1 MQSYSSN
8 NAPNCNFLNF
18 FYNVLWWLKMNRVDL
33 HNSII
38 NNSQL
43 SFSRSGGKGGQNVNK
58 VNTKVHLVLPLE
70 LIEGINESE
79 RNRLKTKLSSIINKD
94 FCLFLDVDE
103 ERYQERNRQ
112 IALARIE
119 NRIIQALAIQKKRIK
134 TKPTKASKERKL
146 KLKKIR
152 SEIKKSRGKIWQ

>member
-70 LIEGINESE
+70 LLEGINESE
-79 RNRLKTKLSSIINKD
+79 RNRLKSKLSSIINKD

-134 TKPTKASKERKL
+134 TKPKKASKERKL

>member
-1 MQSYSSN
+1 M
-8 NAPNCNFLNF
+8 
-18 FYNVLWWLKMNRVDL
+18 VDL

-70 LIEGINESE
+70 LLEGINESE
-79 RNRLKTKLSSIINKD
+79 RNRLKSKLSSIINKD

>member
-1 MQSYSSN
+1 
-8 NAPNCNFLNF
+8 
-18 FYNVLWWLKMNRVDL
+18 MNRVDL
-33 HNSII
+33 HNSIM

-70 LIEGINESE
+70 LLEGINESE
-79 RNRLKTKLSSIINKD
+79 RNRLKSKLSSIINKD

-119 NRIIQALAIQKKRIK
+119 NRINQALAIKKKRIK

>member
-1 MQSYSSN
+1 
-8 NAPNCNFLNF
+8 
-18 FYNVLWWLKMNRVDL
+18 MNRVDL
-33 HNSII
+33 HNSIM

-79 RNRLKTKLSSIINKD
+79 RNRLKSKLSSIINKD
-94 FCLFLDVDE
+94 FCFFLDVDE

-119 NRIIQALAIQKKRIK
+119 NRIIQALATQKKTNK
-134 TKPTKASKERKL
+134 N
-146 KLKKIR
+146 
-152 SEIKKSRGKIWQ
+152 

>member
-70 LIEGINESE
+70 LLEGINENE

>member
-1 MQSYSSN
+1 
-8 NAPNCNFLNF
+8 
-18 FYNVLWWLKMNRVDL
+18 MNKVDL
-33 HNSII
+33 HNSIM

-79 RNRLKTKLSSIINKD
+79 RNRLKSKLSSIINKD

>member
-1 MQSYSSN
+1 MINLDSFCKVIHYKREKQAYN
-8 NAPNCNFLNF
+8 HLNF
-18 FYNVLWWLKMNRVDL
+18 IKKVLRSFDILKRRKE
-33 HNSII
+33 S
-38 NNSQL
+38 
-43 SFSRSGGKGGQNVNK
+43 GKGGQNVNK

-70 LIEGINESE
+70 LLEGINENE
-79 RNRLKTKLSSIINKD
+79 RNRLKSKLSSIINKD

-152 SEIKKSRGKIWQ
+152 SEIKQSRGKIRQ

>member
-1 MQSYSSN
+1 
-8 NAPNCNFLNF
+8 
-18 FYNVLWWLKMNRVDL
+18 MNRVDL

-70 LIEGINESE
+70 LLEGINESE
-79 RNRLKTKLSSIINKD
+79 RNRLKSKLSSITNKD

>member
-70 LIEGINESE
+70 LLEGINESE
-79 RNRLKTKLSSIINKD
+79 RNRLKSKLSSIINKD

-103 ERYQERNRQ
+103 ERYQERNQQ

-134 TKPTKASKERKL
+134 TKPTKASKGRKL

>member
-1 MQSYSSN
+1 
-8 NAPNCNFLNF
+8 
-18 FYNVLWWLKMNRVDL
+18 MNRVDL

-70 LIEGINESE
+70 LLEGINESE
-79 RNRLKTKLSSIINKD
+79 RNRLKSKLSSIINKD

-146 KLKKIR
+146 KFKKIR

>member
-1 MQSYSSN
+1 
-8 NAPNCNFLNF
+8 
-18 FYNVLWWLKMNRVDL
+18 MNRVDL

-70 LIEGINESE
+70 LLEGINESE
-79 RNRLKTKLSSIINKD
+79 RNRLKSKLSSIINKD

-119 NRIIQALAIQKKRIK
+119 NRIIQVLATQKKRIK

>member
-1 MQSYSSN
+1 
-8 NAPNCNFLNF
+8 
-18 FYNVLWWLKMNRVDL
+18 MNRVDL

-70 LIEGINESE
+70 LLEGINENE
-79 RNRLKTKLSSIINKD
+79 RNRLKSKLSSIINKD

-119 NRIIQALAIQKKRIK
+119 NSIIQALAIQKKRIK

>member
-1 MQSYSSN
+1 
-8 NAPNCNFLNF
+8 
-18 FYNVLWWLKMNRVDL
+18 MNRVDL

-70 LIEGINESE
+70 LLEGINESE
-79 RNRLKTKLSSIINKD
+79 RNRLKSKLSSIINKD
-94 FCLFLDVDE
+94 FCLFLDVDK

-119 NRIIQALAIQKKRIK
+119 NRIIQALATQKKRIK

>member
-1 MQSYSSN
+1 
-8 NAPNCNFLNF
+8 
-18 FYNVLWWLKMNRVDL
+18 MNRVDL

-58 VNTKVHLVLPLE
+58 VNTKDHLVLPLE
-70 LIEGINESE
+70 LLEGINENE
-79 RNRLKTKLSSIINKD
+79 RNRLKSKLSSIINKD

>member
-1 MQSYSSN
+1 
-8 NAPNCNFLNF
+8 
-18 FYNVLWWLKMNRVDL
+18 MNRVDL

-70 LIEGINESE
+70 LLEGINENE
-79 RNRLKTKLSSIINKD
+79 RNRLKSKLSSIINKD

-112 IALARIE
+112 IALAQIE

>member
-1 MQSYSSN
+1 
-8 NAPNCNFLNF
+8 
-18 FYNVLWWLKMNRVDL
+18 MNRVDL
-33 HNSII
+33 HNSIM

-79 RNRLKTKLSSIINKD
+79 RNRLKSKLSSIINKD

-112 IALARIE
+112 IALDRIE
-119 NRIIQALAIQKKRIK
+119 NRIIQVLATQKKRIK

-152 SEIKKSRGKIWQ
+152 SEIKKSRSKIWQ

>member
-1 MQSYSSN
+1 
-8 NAPNCNFLNF
+8 
-18 FYNVLWWLKMNRVDL
+18 MNRVDL

-79 RNRLKTKLSSIINKD
+79 RNRLKSKLSSIINKD

-119 NRIIQALAIQKKRIK
+119 NRIIQVLAIQKKRIK

>member
-70 LIEGINESE
+70 LLEGINESE
-79 RNRLKTKLSSIINKD
+79 RNRLKSKLSSIINKD

-134 TKPTKASKERKL
+134 TKPTKASKGRKL

>member
-1 MQSYSSN
+1 
-8 NAPNCNFLNF
+8 
-18 FYNVLWWLKMNRVDL
+18 MNRVDL

-79 RNRLKTKLSSIINKD
+79 RNRLKSKLSSIVNKD

>member
-1 MQSYSSN
+1 
-8 NAPNCNFLNF
+8 
-18 FYNVLWWLKMNRVDL
+18 MNMVDL

-43 SFSRSGGKGGQNVNK
+43 SFYRSGGKGGQNVNK

-70 LIEGINESE
+70 LLEGINESE
-79 RNRLKTKLSSIINKD
+79 RNRLKSKLSSIINKD

>member
-1 MQSYSSN
+1 
-8 NAPNCNFLNF
+8 
-18 FYNVLWWLKMNRVDL
+18 MNRVDL

-70 LIEGINESE
+70 LLEGINESE
-79 RNRLKTKLSSIINKD
+79 RNRLKSKLSSITNKD

-112 IALARIE
+112 IALTRIE

>member
-8 NAPNCNFLNF
+8 NAPNCKFLNF

-38 NNSQL
+38 NNSQF

-70 LIEGINESE
+70 LLEGINENE

>member
-1 MQSYSSN
+1 
-8 NAPNCNFLNF
+8 
-18 FYNVLWWLKMNRVDL
+18 MNRVDL
-33 HNSII
+33 HNSIM

-79 RNRLKTKLSSIINKD
+79 RNRLKSKLSSIINKD

>member
-1 MQSYSSN
+1 
-8 NAPNCNFLNF
+8 
-18 FYNVLWWLKMNRVDL
+18 MNRVDL

-70 LIEGINESE
+70 LLEGINESE
-79 RNRLKTKLSSIINKD
+79 RNRLKSKLSSIINKD
-94 FCLFLDVDE
+94 FCFFLDVDE

-119 NRIIQALAIQKKRIK
+119 NRIIQVLATQKKRIK

>member
-1 MQSYSSN
+1 MQSYYSN

-70 LIEGINESE
+70 LLEGINERE
-79 RNRLKTKLSSIINKD
+79 RNRLKSKLSSIINKD